1 MPFNFEPFN
10 SQDLF
15 IKSPFCLQY
24 HSYDVSLEN
33 LVLNQLIIPLLI
45 FLFILITYPVDIV
58 LIL

>member
-10 SQDLF
+10 SQDL
-15 IKSPFCLQY
+15 ITNSPFCLQY

-33 LVLNQLIIPLLI
+33 LVLNQLMIPLLI
-45 FLFILITYPVDIV
+45 FLFILITYPVDNV